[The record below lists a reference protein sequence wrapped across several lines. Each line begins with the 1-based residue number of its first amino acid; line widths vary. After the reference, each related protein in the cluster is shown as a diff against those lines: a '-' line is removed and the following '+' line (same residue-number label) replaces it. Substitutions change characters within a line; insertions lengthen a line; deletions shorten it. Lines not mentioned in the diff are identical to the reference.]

1 MPPQPK
7 AWKVAE
13 TLEQSFQY
21 AGNGVEY
28 AFRTQRNFRIHAGM
42 TALALSLGLGLHLA
56 PVELAIIGI
65 TCGLVMAM
73 ELMNTAVEAVVDL
86 TVGDRYHELAKVAK
100 DCAAGAVLVSA
111 CIAIWVAS
119 LLLLPGLWHA
129 AVGVLS

>member
-7 AWKVAE
+7 PWMVAE
-13 TLEQSFQY
+13 TLQQSFQY
-21 AGNGVEY
+21 AGNGVTY

-42 TALALSLGLGLHLA
+42 TALALSLGLGLHLPA
-56 PVELAIIGI
+56 AELAIIGI

-100 DCAAGAVLVSA
+100 DCAAGAVLVTA
-111 CIAIWVAS
+111 GIAILVAS
-119 LLLLPGLWHA
+119 LLLLPGLMR
-129 AVGVLS
+129 VVLG